1 MNIKL
6 RYANNFTFAK
16 IPFYNEDQENNKKID
31 IGIIGIPFDSGCS
44 FRTGARFGPS
54 SIRTNSCI
62 LREYNIKMDTYPFK
76 KNLVDFG
83 DINVT
88 PFNNNEA
95 TIIMENEL
103 DNILKKTN
111 KYIILGGDHTISYPS
126 LKAINKKYGKVSIIH
141 FDSHLDT
148 FDDHFGSK
156 ITHGTPFKRSVDENL
171 LNENKFHIGLRGST
185 YSKEDL
191 IHDKNLG
198 FKVYPCDYIDTY
210 SSYTMINEIKEKIKN
225 TNVYISIDI
234 DVIDP
239 AYAPGTGTPEIGGF
253 SSREF
258 LNIIRLLKGLNIVG
272 ADIVEVSPSYDTNA
286 NITSLLASTICYEL
300 LSIM

>member
-6 RYANNFTFAK
+6 RYANNFSFGK
-16 IPFYNEDQENNKKID
+16 VPFYNENMIDTKID
-31 IGIIGIPFDSGCS
+31 IGIVGIPFDSGCS
-44 FRTGARFGPS
+44 YRCGARFAPS

-62 LREYNIKMDTYPFK
+62 LREYNMNLDVYPFR
-76 KNLVDFG
+76 KNIVDFA
-83 DINVT
+83 DIEVS
-88 PFNNNEA
+88 PFNNNNA
-95 TIIMENEL
+95 IKIMENGL
-103 DNILKKTN
+103 NDILEKTD

-148 FDDHFGSK
+148 FDSHFGSK
-156 ITHGTPFKRSVDENL
+156 ITHGTPFKRVVEEEL
-171 LNENKFHIGLRGST
+171 LNNNKFHVGIRGGT

-191 IHDKNLG
+191 VNDKNLG
-198 FKVYPCDYIDTY
+198 FYIYPCNDIDNN
-210 SSYTMINEIKEKIKN
+210 MISNMITEIREKIKDSY
-225 TNVYISIDI
+225 VYISIDI

-239 AYAPGTGTPEIGGF
+239 AFAPGTGTPEVGGF

-258 LNIIRLLKGLNIVG
+258 IGIIRKLNGLNIIG
-272 ADIVEVSPSYDTNA
+272 ADIVEVSPSYDN
-286 NITSLLASTICYEL
+286 NSQITSLLACNICYEL

>member
-1 MNIKL
+1 MNMKL
-6 RYANNFTFAK
+6 RYANNFSFAK
-16 IPFYNEDQENNKKID
+16 VPFYDEKINYEKID

-44 FRTGARFGPS
+44 YRCGSRFAPS

-62 LREYNIKMDTYPFK
+62 LREYNIKMDVYPFK
-76 KNLVDFG
+76 KNIIDFA

-88 PFNNNEA
+88 PFNNDEA
-95 TIIMENEL
+95 VKIMEIEL
-103 DNILKKTN
+103 DNILKKSD

-126 LKAINKKYGKVSIIH
+126 LKAINKKFGKVSIIH

-156 ITHGTPFKRSVDENL
+156 ITHGTPFKRSVEENL
-171 LNENKFHIGLRGST
+171 LNENKFHVGLRGST

-191 IHDKNLG
+191 INDKNLG
-198 FKVYPCDYIDTY
+198 FYIYPCDYIDNHSIY
-210 SSYTMINEIKEKIKN
+210 SMIKEIKDKIGDTK
-225 TNVYISIDI
+225 VYISIDI

-239 AYAPGTGTPEIGGF
+239 AYAPGTGTPEVGGF

-258 LNIIRLLKGLNIVG
+258 INILRMLKGLDIVG
-272 ADIVEVSPSYDTNA
+272 ADIVEVSPSYDNNA
-286 NITSLLASTICYEL
+286 NITSLLAASLCYEL
-300 LSIM
+300 LCIL

>member
-1 MNIKL
+1 VEIKL
-6 RYANNFTFAK
+6 RYANNFSFAK
-16 IPFYNEDQENNKKID
+16 IPFYDENKKYEKID

-44 FRTGARFGPS
+44 YRCGSRFAPS

-62 LREYNIKMDTYPFK
+62 LREYNINMDIYPFK
-76 KNLVDFG
+76 KNIIDFG
-83 DINVT
+83 DINAT
-88 PFNNNEA
+88 PFNNEEA
-95 TIIMENEL
+95 VRIMELEL
-103 DNILKKTN
+103 DKISKKTD

-126 LKAINKKYGKVSIIH
+126 LKTINKKHGKVSIIH

-156 ITHGTPFKRSVDENL
+156 ITHGTPFKRSVDDNL
-171 LNENKFHIGLRGST
+171 LNENKFHVGIRGST

-191 IHDKNLG
+191 VKDKNLG
-198 FKVYPCDYIDTY
+198 FNIYPCDYIDNH
-210 SSYTMINEIKEKIKN
+210 SICSMINEIKEKIGDTK
-225 TNVYISIDI
+225 VYISIDI

-239 AYAPGTGTPEIGGF
+239 AYAPGTGTPEVGGF

-258 LNIIRLLKGLNIVG
+258 INILRMLKGLDIVG
-272 ADIVEVSPSYDTNA
+272 ADIVEVSPSYDNTA
-286 NITSLLASTICYEL
+286 NITSLLAASLCYEL